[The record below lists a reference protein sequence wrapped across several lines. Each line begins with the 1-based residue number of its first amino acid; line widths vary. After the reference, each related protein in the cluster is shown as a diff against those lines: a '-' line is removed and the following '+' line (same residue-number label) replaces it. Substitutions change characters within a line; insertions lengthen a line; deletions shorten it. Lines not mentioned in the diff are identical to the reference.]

1 MQGYST
7 TMWYGVTRILQES
20 KTFQINIFFS
30 AEHKMQASSTTI
42 FMELQRSKRLAL
54 ATITLI

>member
-7 TMWYGVTRILQES
+7 TTWYGVTKILQER

-30 AEHKMQASSTTI
+30 VEHKMEAYSTTI